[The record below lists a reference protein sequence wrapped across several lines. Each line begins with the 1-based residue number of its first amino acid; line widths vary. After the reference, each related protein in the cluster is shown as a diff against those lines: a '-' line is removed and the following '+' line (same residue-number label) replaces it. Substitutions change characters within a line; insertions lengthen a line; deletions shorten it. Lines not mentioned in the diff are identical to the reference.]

1 MMMAIKRKISEERKQ
16 QLRDQLE
23 KARAKRK
30 PAEYKNIH
38 SSVLALPDE
47 DNYSFKNVKELIKEA
62 KDQVSAFNKTARSL
76 KSPPLEKQ
84 KAANSADAKKAYIR
98 YCEHYL
104 KHGDWISP
112 KSGLHEEHTVI
123 PKCVAMAFYPDGTP
137 KRTVGVYYS
146 DLHAVWTKEMDNG
159 QSSTVS

>member
-1 MMMAIKRKISEERKQ
+1 MAIKRKLSEERKQ

-38 SSVLALPDE
+38 SSVLALPDD
-47 DNYSFKNVKELIKEA
+47 DNYSLKNVKEWIKESKEKVA
-62 KDQVSAFNKTARSL
+62 TFNKVARSFR
-76 KSPPLEKQ
+76 STPQDKQ
-84 KAANSADAKKAYIR
+84 KASNDADNKKAYIR

-104 KHGDWISP
+104 KTGDWIGM
-112 KSGLHEEHTVI
+112 KSGLHEEHLVI
-123 PKCVAMAFYPDGTP
+123 PKCIAMAYNSDGTP

-159 QSSTVS
+159 QSLTVS

>member
-1 MMMAIKRKISEERKQ
+1 M
-16 QLRDQLE
+16 
-23 KARAKRK
+23 
-30 PAEYKNIH
+30 
-38 SSVLALPDE
+38 
-47 DNYSFKNVKELIKEA
+47 KEWIKEA
-62 KDQVSAFNKTARSL
+62 KDQVSAINKTARSL
-76 KSPPLEKQ
+76 KSLPLEKQ

-137 KRTVGVYYS
+137 KRTVGVYYP

-159 QSSTVS
+159 QSPTVS

>member
-1 MMMAIKRKISEERKQ
+1 MAIKRKLSEERKQ

-38 SSVLALPDE
+38 SSVLALPDD
-47 DNYSFKNVKELIKEA
+47 DNYSLKNVKEWIKESKEKVA
-62 KDQVSAFNKTARSL
+62 TFNKVARSFR
-76 KSPPLEKQ
+76 STPQDKQ
-84 KAANSADAKKAYIR
+84 KASNDADNKKAYIR

-104 KHGDWISP
+104 KTGDWIGL
-112 KSGLHEEHTVI
+112 KSGLHEEHLVI
-123 PKCVAMAFYPDGTP
+123 PKCIAMAYNSDGTP
-137 KRTVGVYYS
+137 KRTVGVYYP

-159 QSSTVS
+159 QSPTVS

>member
-1 MMMAIKRKISEERKQ
+1 MAIKRKISEERKQ

-38 SSVLALPDE
+38 ASVLALPDE
-47 DNYSFKNVKELIKEA
+47 DNYSLKNVKECIKESKEKVA
-62 KDQVSAFNKTARSL
+62 AFNKVARSFR
-76 KSPPLEKQ
+76 STPQDKQ
-84 KAANSADAKKAYIR
+84 RASNDADAKKAYIR

-104 KHGDWISP
+104 RTGDWIGI
-112 KSGLHEEHTVI
+112 KSGLHEEHLVI
-123 PKCVAMAFYPDGTP
+123 PKCIAMAYNPDGTP
-137 KRTVGVYYS
+137 KRTVGVYYP

-159 QSSTVS
+159 QSPSVSE

>member
-1 MMMAIKRKISEERKQ
+1 MATKRKLSEERKQ

-23 KARAKRK
+23 RARAKRK

-47 DNYSFKNVKELIKEA
+47 DNYSLKNVKEWIKESKEKVA
-62 KDQVSAFNKTARSL
+62 AFNKTARSL
-76 KSPPLEKQ
+76 RTPPLEKQ
-84 KAANSADAKKAYIR
+84 KAANSADNKKAYIR

-104 KHGDWISP
+104 KTGDWIGM
-112 KSGLHEEHTVI
+112 KSGLHEEHIVI

-137 KRTVGVYYS
+137 KRTVGVYYP

-159 QSSTVS
+159 QSPTVS

>member
-1 MMMAIKRKISEERKQ
+1 MAIKRKISEERKQ

-47 DNYSFKNVKELIKEA
+47 DNYSFKNVKEWIKEA

-76 KSPPLEKQ
+76 KSLPLEKQ

-112 KSGLHEEHTVI
+112 KSGLHEEHIVI

-137 KRTVGVYYS
+137 KRTVGVYYP

-159 QSSTVS
+159 QSPTVSQ

>member
-1 MMMAIKRKISEERKQ
+1 MMMTIKRKISEERKQ

-47 DNYSFKNVKELIKEA
+47 DNYSFKNVKEWIKEA

-112 KSGLHEEHTVI
+112 KSGAHEEHTVI
-123 PKCVAMAFYPDGTP
+123 PKCIAMAYNPDGTP
-137 KRTVGVYYS
+137 KRTVGVFYS
-146 DLHAVWTKEMDNG
+146 DLQAVWTKEQDG
-159 QSSTVS
+159 QCHQVS